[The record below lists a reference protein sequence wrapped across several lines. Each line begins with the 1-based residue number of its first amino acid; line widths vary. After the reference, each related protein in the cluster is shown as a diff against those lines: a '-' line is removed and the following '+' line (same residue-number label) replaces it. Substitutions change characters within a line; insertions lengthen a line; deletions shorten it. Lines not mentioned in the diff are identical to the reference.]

1 MPSPIPPDDWCATF
15 VPGLGYIPAIP
26 EPFFAQ
32 SWFGARK
39 RYTCTQCHEEFKTR
53 PDYELHYAIVHLS
66 RKILPSPAPT
76 YTPDDIAH
84 LEWVRTQYR
93 DICER
98 LQAAVQKHNLAP
110 PGEPQFLDKLVVA
123 ALDRLIAENAQLRED
138 KARRA
143 K

>member
-1 MPSPIPPDDWCATF
+1 MKGLVPQPKYYLHPYRQSGIIP
-15 VPGLGYIPAIP
+15 
-26 EPFFAQ
+26 
-32 SWFGARK
+32 
-39 RYTCTQCHEEFKTR
+39 HM
-53 PDYELHYAIVHLS
+53 
-66 RKILPSPAPT
+66 PSPAPT

-123 ALDRLIAENAQLRED
+123 ALDRLAAENAQLRED